1 MEQYLQSYP
10 DSFLKETT
18 SPYKYLMETYTASG
32 SFGAHPSSILG
43 TYYLYLNERDGM
55 TYSISPLFEA
65 TITPMTLGV
74 LEDVGYTVNYDFAD
88 TLGTPTP
95 QNLTTQAVGKTI
107 VLNWEKA
114 ACDLSNSESGNAK
127 YRIERFDVTAQLTGE
142 PEEDWIVVATD
153 FEGTTFYDS
162 SVESGHEYSYR
173 VSASYIRSN
182 EEVGIYRAKA
192 GDEIVWE
199 SDENK
204 FCVYALVNNGSNML
218 GWTRVV
224 PSTYEKS
231 WTVTNLPQK
240 PGEGTTLFKVVAV
253 GAILTET
260 IPSKISNVSVS
271 TKADSFVPN
280 GSSKEDWNAIKVF
293 LETTDENGVK
303 NGYKVDGASYSPDF
317 LQNVSG
323 LTWEKIDGVYR
334 LVDCSMTGYNLV
346 GDLNLSSCS
355 ELKSISIEDNS
366 ISQIELNSFH
376 LTVVNVSSNNLSS
389 LDVSNLA
396 TLESLSC
403 SDNELSSLDVSNNLR
418 LIYLD
423 CSNNNV
429 STVSLE
435 DNWNLTTLKTSGTSI
450 DSLDVSHNSVLHSLS
465 PWNTEL
471 AFVKLPSGFAD
482 IVDLSASS
490 ANSFSWVKAGEQVEE
505 NASYQFDGSD
515 VTVVA
520 TLEFDGL
527 TQKIIFYVGASGD
540 APAPPSDLVFGELEN
555 GRLYTSWIDHAVGEI
570 GYKVYYRVDDGDW
583 RFADSVVSSP
593 EVSATTGA
601 LVERTAIGVNTAN
614 SYTFKVCAYGLDSKG
629 NEIESDGLQ
638 GVYTSTEFKLDSPT
652 NFIAYDYNP
661 ETLTLQT
668 SWDKVDGAAYYEVQ
682 YRRSD
687 DGGETWLHDS
697 WLHAETLSD
706 NFRTAIFVH
715 EDSFY
720 GFRVRAISASGE
732 TSDWSEIVYSH
743 VPTLPELTNLTAS
756 DYDLNTQ
763 SLILS
768 WNPVESARFYEVQY
782 RVSNDAGE
790 SWNVWT
796 IAEKNLTSTGR
807 VAHDVYAPCVYEF
820 RVRARSLSGERSE
833 WSTVS
838 FKYERTS
845 VESTALLDVVF
856 EQSLFSEDDT

>member
-1 MEQYLQSYP
+1 M
-10 DSFLKETT
+10 
-18 SPYKYLMETYTASG
+18 
-32 SFGAHPSSILG
+32 
-43 TYYLYLNERDGM
+43 
-55 TYSISPLFEA
+55 
-65 TITPMTLGV
+65 
-74 LEDVGYTVNYDFAD
+74 
-88 TLGTPTP
+88 
-95 QNLTTQAVGKTI
+95 
-107 VLNWEKA
+107 
-114 ACDLSNSESGNAK
+114 
-127 YRIERFDVTAQLTGE
+127 
-142 PEEDWIVVATD
+142 
-153 FEGTTFYDS
+153 
-162 SVESGHEYSYR
+162 
-173 VSASYIRSN
+173 
-182 EEVGIYRAKA
+182 
-192 GDEIVWE
+192 
-199 SDENK
+199 
-204 FCVYALVNNGSNML
+204 
-218 GWTRVV
+218 
-224 PSTYEKS
+224 
-231 WTVTNLPQK
+231 
-240 PGEGTTLFKVVAV
+240 
-253 GAILTET
+253 
-260 IPSKISNVSVS
+260 
-271 TKADSFVPN
+271 
-280 GSSKEDWNAIKVF
+280 
-293 LETTDENGVK
+293 
-303 NGYKVDGASYSPDF
+303 
-317 LQNVSG
+317 
-323 LTWEKIDGVYR
+323 
-334 LVDCSMTGYNLV
+334 
-346 GDLNLSSCS
+346 
-355 ELKSISIEDNS
+355 
-366 ISQIELNSFH
+366 
-376 LTVVNVSSNNLSS
+376 
-389 LDVSNLA
+389 
-396 TLESLSC
+396 
-403 SDNELSSLDVSNNLR
+403 
-418 LIYLD
+418 
-423 CSNNNV
+423 
-429 STVSLE
+429 
-435 DNWNLTTLKTSGTSI
+435 
-450 DSLDVSHNSVLHSLS
+450 
-465 PWNTEL
+465 
-471 AFVKLPSGFAD
+471 
-482 IVDLSASS
+482 
-490 ANSFSWVKAGEQVEE
+490 
-505 NASYQFDGSD
+505 
-515 VTVVA
+515 
-520 TLEFDGL
+520 
-527 TQKIIFYVGASGD
+527 
-540 APAPPSDLVFGELEN
+540 EN

-720 GFRVRAISASGE
+720 VFRVRAISASGE